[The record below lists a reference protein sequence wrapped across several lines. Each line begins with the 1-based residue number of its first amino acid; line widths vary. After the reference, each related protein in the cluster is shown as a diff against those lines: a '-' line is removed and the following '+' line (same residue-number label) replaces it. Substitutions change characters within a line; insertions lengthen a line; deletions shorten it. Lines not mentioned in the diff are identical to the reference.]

1 MEMTNAGWLILMVLA
16 ICVPWW
22 FYENYKQRPL
32 SEFPGLDE
40 DFKLFPDS
48 LRAIHSKGTMS
59 RTEHL
64 RYMRTHMRLI
74 NDELSRRERAEE
86 TK

>member
-1 MEMTNAGWLILMVLA
+1 MMTELGWLTLTAFA

-40 DFKLFPDS
+40 SFKLFPED
-48 LRAIHSKGTMS
+48 LRAIHSKGTLS

-64 RYMRTHMRLI
+64 RYL
-74 NDELSRRERAEE
+74 NDHLRQITAEIRRRER
-86 TK
+86 TDQSK

>member
-1 MEMTNAGWLILMVLA
+1 MEMTALGWLTLIAFA

-40 DFKLFPDS
+40 SFKLFPED
-48 LRAIHSKGTMS
+48 LRAIHRKGTMS
-59 RTEHL
+59 RAEHL
-64 RYMRTHMRLI
+64 RYLKDHLRQISSEIR
-74 NDELSRRERAEE
+74 RRERYDQSE
-86 TK
+86 